1 MGNHFEVSTRF
12 LIDKDL
18 EVNGVLI
25 GSKRHLNSQGHL
37 SLAAIPELDAAR
49 AKNKGNYGS
58 ANFFGTKR
66 DRSAFNRC
74 DAGNLRTKDRPN

>member
-1 MGNHFEVSTRF
+1 MMGNHFEVSTRF

-18 EVNGVLI
+18 EVNGILD
-25 GSKRHLNSQGHL
+25 SQGHL